1 MNNQLKWKTKWQLVL
16 SKEVTSVYKYYFY
29 FNKEKFTLDYNRRK
43 QKQKYLA
50 ENHISVFPKKL
61 QNLYDHAKRS
71 WVTILL
77 VFWEM

>member
-16 SKEVTSVYKYYFY
+16 SKEVTSVYKYYLY

-71 WVTILL
+71 
-77 VFWEM
+77 

>member
-1 MNNQLKWKTKWQLVL
+1 MEDKWQLVP

-50 ENHISVFPKKL
+50 EKHISVFPKKL
-61 QNLYDHAKRS
+61 QNLYDHAKGS

-77 VFWEM
+77 VFWENVGKNK

>member
-71 WVTILL
+71 
-77 VFWEM
+77 